1 MFKKEN
7 FTDDF
12 IKFDNGFEIDENLG
26 NQIILGPNGIGKSTI
41 YNTILKIH
49 PEYEH
54 IDYEQL
60 KSDFLKNKNKLIIG
74 AQVAELAS
82 KYEEKEKIINRLH
95 IKDNFKSLNITTQKG
110 AKSIFPELNTA
121 FVNNEDG
128 IITFKSDKVKII
140 NSLKNTDNQFLI
152 FNYANLLELGDI
164 ENELE
169 HLKNEFIKS
178 IYSNLEK
185 ILDEEDCKCP
195 VCGKVNDKPIKQL
208 IKEKNKELTLL
219 KSELLRQYQHENYNL
234 EPEKIIEN
242 IKKITE
248 CISNNNIMKEDIISY
263 FICGGNE
270 ENMKEIDVIKPQLIK
285 INSEIKELEKEKEQY
300 YNSLR
305 ENEIAI
311 KEIFKSKF
319 NVSFDDVEFNDN
331 EKYVEITL
339 PRNVEKYST
348 GEVNLMVF
356 TFTIYQFIASNKEI
370 LIVDDPLSSYD
381 ISNQYRIMF
390 DLVQASSS
398 GKKVIILTH
407 NIDCINI
414 ANTQHRNIFKYKYI
428 EKVDGIL
435 YLKDIIQVVTIC
447 YFRW

>member
-140 NSLKNTDNQFLI
+140 NSLKT
-152 FNYANLLELGDI
+152 
-164 ENELE
+164 
-169 HLKNEFIKS
+169 
-178 IYSNLEK
+178 
-185 ILDEEDCKCP
+185 
-195 VCGKVNDKPIKQL
+195 
-208 IKEKNKELTLL
+208 
-219 KSELLRQYQHENYNL
+219 R
-234 EPEKIIEN
+234 IIN
-242 IKKITE
+242 
-248 CISNNNIMKEDIISY
+248 
-263 FICGGNE
+263 F
-270 ENMKEIDVIKPQLIK
+270 
-285 INSEIKELEKEKEQY
+285 
-300 YNSLR
+300 
-305 ENEIAI
+305 
-311 KEIFKSKF
+311 
-319 NVSFDDVEFNDN
+319 
-331 EKYVEITL
+331 
-339 PRNVEKYST
+339 
-348 GEVNLMVF
+348 
-356 TFTIYQFIASNKEI
+356 
-370 LIVDDPLSSYD
+370 
-381 ISNQYRIMF
+381 
-390 DLVQASSS
+390 
-398 GKKVIILTH
+398 
-407 NIDCINI
+407 
-414 ANTQHRNIFKYKYI
+414 
-428 EKVDGIL
+428 
-435 YLKDIIQVVTIC
+435 
-447 YFRW
+447 